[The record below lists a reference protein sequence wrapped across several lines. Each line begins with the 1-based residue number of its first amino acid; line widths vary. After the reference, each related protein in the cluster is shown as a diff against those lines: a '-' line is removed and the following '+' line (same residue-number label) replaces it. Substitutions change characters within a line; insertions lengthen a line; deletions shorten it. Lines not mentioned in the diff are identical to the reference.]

1 MSHSLVTSRSM
12 TSTWAGLPPVDA
24 AAVVGPI
31 FACVLTY
38 NRKEILLSCLEAIL
52 AQSRPPE
59 RVLVFDNGSTDGT
72 SEFLEERGLLSN
84 PALTVIRTETNLGP
98 AGGFSA
104 LFRHAYAAECGWVWV
119 MDDDVIPERS
129 ALEELVKAYATCF
142 GRPEEVGFI
151 VSRVVT
157 PDGQPNNVPDV
168 DGYQDAYNPP
178 KWAQLLHHG
187 MVKIK
192 FSTFCS
198 DLIPRTTIDKFGFP
212 CADFFYG
219 GEDVDYTLRVGKER
233 PGYIV
238 GTSQATHLRAVAGT
252 FHALTERNRTRI
264 PFYFYF
270 YRNQTYLRRS
280 QMGWKLFT
288 LYVLFGVRDIVRVLF
303 KSPLGLSMSKVM
315 LRGLLAGLTFEPR
328 RIESGAEPRRGRNT
342 SVGANLVEAHLATT
356 AVDVIEGVKVKVRN

>member
-1 MSHSLVTSRSM
+1 MSHSQVASLK
-12 TSTWAGLPPVDA
+12 ADPVDA
-24 AAVVGPI
+24 AAVVGPV

-38 NRKEILLSCLEAIL
+38 NRKEILLDCLKAIL
-52 AQSRPPE
+52 AQSRRPE
-59 RVLVFDNGSTDGT
+59 RILIFDNGSTDGT
-72 SEFLEERGLLSN
+72 GEFLEAAGLLVD
-84 PALTVIRTETNLGP
+84 PAVIVVRTEKNLGP

-104 LFRHAYAAECGWVWV
+104 LFRHAYTAGCGWVWV
-119 MDDDVIPERS
+119 MDDDVIPEPS
-129 ALEELVKAYATCF
+129 ALEQLIKAYATCF
-142 GRPEEVGFI
+142 SSPEEVGFI

-168 DGYQDAYNPP
+168 DAYQDAQRPP
-178 KWAQLLHHG
+178 QWARLLHHG

-198 DLIPRTTIDKFGFP
+198 DLIPRTTIDRFGFP

-219 GEDVDYTLRVGKER
+219 GEDVDYTMRVGKER

-252 FHALTERNRTRI
+252 FHALNERSRARI

-280 QMGWKLFT
+280 QMGRKMFA
-288 LYVLFGVRDIVRVLF
+288 LYVFTSLRDVVRVLF
-303 KSPLGLSMSKVM
+303 KSPLGLALSTAM
-315 LRGLLAGLTFEPR
+315 LRGILAGLTFEPR
-328 RIESGAEPRRGRNT
+328 RISIAEAEQGTQP
-342 SVGANLVEAHLATT
+342 AE
-356 AVDVIEGVKVKVRN
+356 